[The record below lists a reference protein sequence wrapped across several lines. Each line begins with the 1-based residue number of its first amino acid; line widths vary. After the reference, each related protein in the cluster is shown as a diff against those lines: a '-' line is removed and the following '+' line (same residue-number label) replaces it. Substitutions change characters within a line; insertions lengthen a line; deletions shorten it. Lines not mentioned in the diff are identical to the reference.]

1 MADRQKTADR
11 EQQRYL
17 DPAIVSRLRKL
28 DLKAKLVV
36 EGFMTGLHRSPYHG
50 FSVEFAEHR
59 PYMPGDPVRN
69 IDWKVYGKSD
79 RYYIKQYEDET
90 NLRSYIL
97 LDVSKSMTYAGE
109 GAISKLE
116 YGKHLA
122 AALAFLMLHQQDA
135 VGLLLFDDT
144 VRRFIPPRSAG
155 RHLQLVL
162 RELEHVE
169 PGTNT
174 DVGTCLSS
182 ISERIRRRGLI
193 ILISDLMD
201 DPNRVLQGLKHF
213 RYRQHEVIVFQ
224 ILDDT
229 EWTFPF
235 HDELGF
241 VDLETGEEIIAQ
253 SWVVAEEYRKKIA
266 AWREIYRKTCGE
278 QLIDFV
284 PLTNQTPFDRAL
296 LRFVEKRAR
305 LH

>member
-1 MADRQKTADR
+1 MAPAAGAR
-11 EQQRYL
+11 ESRRYL
-17 DPAIVSRLRKL
+17 DPTFVSRLKKL

-59 PYMPGDPVRN
+59 PYMPGDPIRN

-97 LDVSKSMTYAGE
+97 LDVSRSMTYAGP

-116 YGKHLA
+116 YAKHLA
-122 AALAFLMLHQQDA
+122 AAIAYLMVHQQDA
-135 VGLLLFDDT
+135 VGLLTFSDAIQ
-144 VRRFIPPRSAG
+144 RFIPPRSSG
-155 RHLQLVL
+155 RHLQLIL
-162 RELEHVE
+162 QELESLT

-182 ISERIRRRGLI
+182 LSERIRRRGLI
-193 ILISDLMD
+193 LLFSDLMD
-201 DPNRVLQGLKHF
+201 EPERVLQGLKHF

-224 ILDDT
+224 ILDET

-235 HDELGF
+235 QEEIGF
-241 VDLETGEEIIAQ
+241 VDLESGEEVVAQ
-253 SWVVAEEYRKKIA
+253 SWILAEEYRRRVE
-266 AWREIYRKTCGE
+266 AWREEYRRACGE
-278 QLIDFV
+278 QQIDLV
-284 PLTNQTPFDRAL
+284 TITNQTPFDRAL
-296 LRFVEKRAR
+296 LRFLEKRAR

>member
-1 MADRQKTADR
+1 MSPAAAGR
-11 EQQRYL
+11 ESRRYL
-17 DPAIVSRLRKL
+17 DPAIVSRLKKL

-59 PYMPGDPVRN
+59 PYMPGDPIRN

-97 LDVSKSMTYAGE
+97 LDVSRSMTYASPGT
-109 GAISKLE
+109 ISKLE
-116 YGKHLA
+116 YAKHLA
-122 AALAFLMLHQQDA
+122 AAIAYLMTHQQDA
-135 VGLLLFDDT
+135 VGLLTFSDT
-144 VRRFIPPRSAG
+144 IQRFIPPRSAG
-155 RHLQLVL
+155 RHLQLIL
-162 RELEHVE
+162 QELESLT

-182 ISERIRRRGLI
+182 LSERIRRRGLI
-193 ILISDLMD
+193 ILFSDLMD
-201 DPNRVLQGLKHF
+201 EPERVLQGLKHF

-224 ILDDT
+224 ILDET

-235 HDELGF
+235 QEELGF
-241 VDLETGEEIIAQ
+241 VDLESGEEVVAQ
-253 SWVVAEEYRKKIA
+253 SWILAEEYRRRVE
-266 AWREIYRKTCGE
+266 AWREEYRRACGE
-278 QLIDFV
+278 QQIDLV
-284 PLTNQTPFDRAL
+284 TLTNQTPFDRAL
-296 LRFVEKRAR
+296 LRFLEKRAR

>member
-1 MADRQKTADR
+1 MAPAAGAR
-11 EQQRYL
+11 ESRRYL
-17 DPAIVSRLRKL
+17 DPTFVSRLKKL

-59 PYMPGDPVRN
+59 PYMPGDPIRN

-97 LDVSKSMTYAGE
+97 LDVSRSMTYASPGT
-109 GAISKLE
+109 ISKLE
-116 YGKHLA
+116 YAKHLA
-122 AALAFLMLHQQDA
+122 AAIAYLMMHQQDA
-135 VGLLLFDDT
+135 VGLLTFSDT
-144 VRRFIPPRSAG
+144 IHRFIPPRSAG
-155 RHLQLVL
+155 RHLQLIL
-162 RELEHVE
+162 QELESLN

-182 ISERIRRRGLI
+182 LSERIRRRGLI
-193 ILISDLMD
+193 ILFSDLMD
-201 DPNRVLQGLKHF
+201 EPERVLQGLKHF

-224 ILDDT
+224 ILDET

-235 HDELGF
+235 QEEIGF
-241 VDLETGEEIIAQ
+241 VDLESGEEVVAQ
-253 SWVVAEEYRKKIA
+253 SWILAEEYRRRVE
-266 AWREIYRKTCGE
+266 AWREEYRRACGE
-278 QLIDFV
+278 QQIDLV
-284 PLTNQTPFDRAL
+284 TLTNQTPFDRAL
-296 LRFVEKRAR
+296 LRFLEKRAR

>member
-1 MADRQKTADR
+1 MSPAAPGR
-11 EQQRYL
+11 ESRRYL
-17 DPAIVSRLRKL
+17 DPATVSRLKKL

-59 PYMPGDPVRN
+59 PYMPGDPIRN

-97 LDVSKSMTYAGE
+97 LDVSRSMTYASPGT
-109 GAISKLE
+109 ISKLE
-116 YGKHLA
+116 YAKHLA
-122 AALAFLMLHQQDA
+122 AAIAYLMTHQQDA
-135 VGLLLFDDT
+135 VGLLTFSDT
-144 VRRFIPPRSAG
+144 IHRFIPPRSAG
-155 RHLQLVL
+155 RHLQLIL
-162 RELEHVE
+162 QELESLD

-182 ISERIRRRGLI
+182 LSERIRRRGLI
-193 ILISDLMD
+193 ILFSDLMD
-201 DPNRVLQGLKHF
+201 EPERVLQGLKHF

-224 ILDDT
+224 ILDET

-235 HDELGF
+235 QEELGF
-241 VDLETGEEIIAQ
+241 VDLESGEEVVAQ
-253 SWVVAEEYRKKIA
+253 SWILAEEYRRRVE
-266 AWREIYRKTCGE
+266 AWREEYRRACGE
-278 QLIDFV
+278 QQIDLV
-284 PLTNQTPFDRAL
+284 TLTNQTPFDRAL
-296 LRFVEKRAR
+296 LRFLEKRAR

>member
-1 MADRQKTADR
+1 MSPAAGAR
-11 EQQRYL
+11 ESRRYL
-17 DPAIVSRLRKL
+17 DPAFVSRLKKL

-59 PYMPGDPVRN
+59 PYMPGDPIRD

-79 RYYIKQYEDET
+79 RFYIKQYEDET

-97 LDVSKSMTYAGE
+97 LDVSRSMTYAGP

-116 YGKHLA
+116 YAKHLA
-122 AALAFLMLHQQDA
+122 AAIAYLMVHQQDA
-135 VGLLLFDDT
+135 VGLLTFSDAIQ
-144 VRRFIPPRSAG
+144 RFIPPRSSG
-155 RHLQLVL
+155 RHLQLIL
-162 RELEHVE
+162 QELESIT
-169 PGTNT
+169 PGTST

-182 ISERIRRRGLI
+182 LSERIRRRGLI
-193 ILISDLMD
+193 ILFSDLMD
-201 DPNRVLQGLKHF
+201 EPERVLQGLKHF

-224 ILDDT
+224 ILDET

-235 HDELGF
+235 QEELGF
-241 VDLETGEEIIAQ
+241 VDLESGEEVVAQ
-253 SWVVAEEYRKKIA
+253 SWILAEEYRRRME
-266 AWREIYRKTCGE
+266 AWREEYRRACGE
-278 QLIDFV
+278 QQIDLV

-296 LRFVEKRAR
+296 LRFLEKRAR

>member
-1 MADRQKTADR
+1 MSPAAAGQESR
-11 EQQRYL
+11 RYL
-17 DPAIVSRLRKL
+17 DPAIVSRLKKL

-59 PYMPGDPVRN
+59 PYMPGDPIRN

-97 LDVSKSMTYAGE
+97 LDVSRSMTYASPGT
-109 GAISKLE
+109 ISKLE
-116 YGKHLA
+116 YAKHLA
-122 AALAFLMLHQQDA
+122 AAIAYLMMHQQDA
-135 VGLLLFDDT
+135 VGLLTFSDT
-144 VRRFIPPRSAG
+144 IHRFIPPRSAG
-155 RHLQLVL
+155 RHLQLIL
-162 RELEHVE
+162 QELESLS

-182 ISERIRRRGLI
+182 LSERIRRRGLI
-193 ILISDLMD
+193 ILFSDLMD
-201 DPNRVLQGLKHF
+201 EPERVLQGLKHF

-224 ILDDT
+224 ILDET

-235 HDELGF
+235 QEELGF
-241 VDLETGEEIIAQ
+241 VDLESGEEVVAQ
-253 SWVVAEEYRKKIA
+253 SWILAEEYRRRVE
-266 AWREIYRKTCGE
+266 AWREEYRRACGE
-278 QLIDFV
+278 QQIDLV
-284 PLTNQTPFDRAL
+284 TLTNQTPFDRAL
-296 LRFVEKRAR
+296 LRFLEKRAR